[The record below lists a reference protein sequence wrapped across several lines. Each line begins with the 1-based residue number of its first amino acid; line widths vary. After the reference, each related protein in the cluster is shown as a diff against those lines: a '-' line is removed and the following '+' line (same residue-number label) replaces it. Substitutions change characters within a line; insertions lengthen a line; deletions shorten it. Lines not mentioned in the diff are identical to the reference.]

1 MKRVNNERL
10 AEAGAAEPGVMEAV
24 STEVGYPP
32 PPGEDRWEELCSME
46 AALEAEVSELRLTVA
61 SPTSMTVDGGRSAEV
76 EHERDENA
84 SPSRAVRSDAY
95 WGSRGP
101 RPVVRRADVAGVAPV
116 REEGDYEKRYDELQR
131 FSPKPAVSRPARRG
145 GRDAGAPVAQATGD
159 ASPIVE
165 RPKWGGKYDD
175 DGLRVSRYDFA
186 YIVPKS
192 NKSHQRASPSR
203 GGARTKELSTPPP
216 RTSVLSPAN
225 EMAKSWE
232 RNLRR
237 GGGATPTRAP
247 AVQRMSPRGWSR
259 ENKSND
265 AHREGNANVVAEVE
279 ARVQEKLRQL
289 EDRLLRSVG
298 KIRKPKK
305 ERTPSSKPRMK
316 RKSDVSSDSDAGPAA
331 AEAAVPA
338 ADAADWTVAVEF
350 TEPLS
355 ATDRVAERSR
365 LIGEGSSSGPLKD
378 RPLRAVKNSI
388 DEYLERRRKRREE
401 EREAEREKE
410 RRALET
416 AAGMRSESID
426 GFEPVYSPVV
436 ARRASARVNVSKMR
450 DLDGG
455 DEMTESEG
463 GHQASSASPSSTFE
477 TSSSSSPSTTNI
489 FDDDDFYQAAS
500 AATEVVHR
508 RKLLAAVLEEWSFFV
523 RWGRARAEAHRH
535 RHLKWASIKVLR
547 ALTADARVSSRVSER
562 FHRSARRRKI
572 CAALRG
578 WLFIAKDAKVRA
590 ARERRRR
597 AALGEW
603 PSESGSDG
611 DSDDSEPTEVL
622 TEDDMEALRREAWMP
637 LHDEL
642 KVLDAEENKL
652 IMEEREASSSE
663 GGFSPE
669 NKAEFEKSYDDALKA
684 VDIAVRGLI
693 GLWQLA
699 TPEKPTPLGTRPRAT
714 PVVESHAPMTDPRRI
729 LKFDPL
735 RVGDW
740 LTNQTE
746 PEVSSEEEE
755 EEKEQEE
762 QEGDVEQEEEQE
774 GERADFI
781 TPLGSAPPSGVR
793 PYRVLTNEQGEAFVL
808 TSSPDAGG
816 SQHEYVSLTDWIEFA
831 SKSI

>member
-1 MKRVNNERL
+1 
-10 AEAGAAEPGVMEAV
+10 MEAV

-61 SPTSMTVDGGRSAEV
+61 SPTSMTVDGGRSAEA

-101 RPVVRRADVAGVAPV
+101 RPVVRRADVAGVAPI

-186 YIVPKS
+186 YILPS
-192 NKSHQRASPSR
+192 NKSRASPSSSGPSR
-203 GGARTKELSTPPP
+203 VGARTKELSTPPP

-225 EMAKSWE
+225 EIAKSWE
-232 RNLRR
+232 RNLRKA
-237 GGGATPTRAP
+237 ATPTRAP
-247 AVQRMSPRGWSR
+247 AIQRMSPRGWGR
-259 ENKSND
+259 ENKSNAGED
-265 AHREGNANVVAEVE
+265 DANVVAEVE

-289 EDRLLRSVG
+289 EERLIRSVG
-298 KIRKPKK
+298 KMRKPQKQ
-305 ERTPSSKPRMK
+305 RTPSSKRRMK
-316 RKSDVSSDSDAGPAA
+316 RQSDVSSDSDAGPAA
-331 AEAAVPA
+331 AAATVPA
-338 ADAADWTVAVEF
+338 ADTADWTGTVEF
-350 TEPLS
+350 T
-355 ATDRVAERSR
+355 
-365 LIGEGSSSGPLKD
+365 GPLKD

-401 EREAEREKE
+401 EREKEREKE
-410 RRALET
+410 RRALEA
-416 AAGMRSESID
+416 AAGVRPESID

-489 FDDDDFYQAAS
+489 FDDNEFYQVAS

-508 RKLLAAVLEEWSFFV
+508 RKLLAAVLEEWTFFV

-642 KVLDAEENKL
+642 KVLDAEENQL
-652 IMEEREASSSE
+652 IIEEREASSSE

-755 EEKEQEE
+755 EEEQEEE
-762 QEGDVEQEEEQE
+762 QEGDVEQEEDHT
-774 GERADFI
+774 DFI
-781 TPLGSAPPSGVR
+781 TPLGSAPPPGVR
-793 PYRVLTNEQGEAFVL
+793 PYRVLTSEQGEAFVL

>member
-1 MKRVNNERL
+1 
-10 AEAGAAEPGVMEAV
+10 
-24 STEVGYPP
+24 
-32 PPGEDRWEELCSME
+32 ME

-84 SPSRAVRSDAY
+84 SPSRAVQSDAY

-101 RPVVRRADVAGVAPV
+101 RPVVRRADVAGVAPI

-186 YIVPKS
+186 YILPS
-192 NKSHQRASPSR
+192 NKSRASPSSSGPSR
-203 GGARTKELSTPPP
+203 VGARTKELSTPPP

-225 EMAKSWE
+225 EIAKSWE
-232 RNLRR
+232 RNLRKA
-237 GGGATPTRAP
+237 ATPTRAP
-247 AVQRMSPRGWSR
+247 AVQRMSPRGWGR
-259 ENKSND
+259 ENKSNAGED
-265 AHREGNANVVAEVE
+265 DANVVAEVE

-289 EDRLLRSVG
+289 EERLIRSVG
-298 KIRKPKK
+298 KMRKPQKQ
-305 ERTPSSKPRMK
+305 RTPSSKRRMK
-316 RKSDVSSDSDAGPAA
+316 RQSDVSSDSDAGPAA
-331 AEAAVPA
+331 AAATVPA
-338 ADAADWTVAVEF
+338 ADTADWTGTVEF
-350 TEPLS
+350 T
-355 ATDRVAERSR
+355 
-365 LIGEGSSSGPLKD
+365 GPLKD

-401 EREAEREKE
+401 EREKEREKE
-410 RRALET
+410 RRALEA
-416 AAGMRSESID
+416 AAGVRPESID

-489 FDDDDFYQAAS
+489 FDDNEFYQVAS

-578 WLFIAKDAKVRA
+578 WLSIAKDAKVRA
-590 ARERRRR
+590 ARERRQQ

-642 KVLDAEENKL
+642 KVLDAEENQL
-652 IMEEREASSSE
+652 IIEEREASSSE

-755 EEKEQEE
+755 EEEQEEE
-762 QEGDVEQEEEQE
+762 QEGDVEQEEDHT
-774 GERADFI
+774 DFI
-781 TPLGSAPPSGVR
+781 TPLGSAPPPGVR
-793 PYRVLTNEQGEAFVL
+793 PYRVLTSEQGEAFVL

>member
-1 MKRVNNERL
+1 
-10 AEAGAAEPGVMEAV
+10 
-24 STEVGYPP
+24 
-32 PPGEDRWEELCSME
+32 ME

-84 SPSRAVRSDAY
+84 SPSRAVQSDAY

-101 RPVVRRADVAGVAPV
+101 RPVVRRADVAGVAPI
-116 REEGDYEKRYDELQR
+116 RQEGDYEKRYDELQR

-186 YIVPKS
+186 YILPS
-192 NKSHQRASPSR
+192 NKSRASPSSSGPSR
-203 GGARTKELSTPPP
+203 VGARTKELSTPPP

-225 EMAKSWE
+225 EIAKSWE
-232 RNLRR
+232 RNLRKA
-237 GGGATPTRAP
+237 ATPTRAP
-247 AVQRMSPRGWSR
+247 AVQRMSPRGWGR
-259 ENKSND
+259 ENKSNAGED
-265 AHREGNANVVAEVE
+265 DANVVAEVE

-289 EDRLLRSVG
+289 EERLIRSVG
-298 KIRKPKK
+298 KMRKPQKQ
-305 ERTPSSKPRMK
+305 RTPSSKRRMK
-316 RKSDVSSDSDAGPAA
+316 RQSDVSSDSDAGPAA
-331 AEAAVPA
+331 AAATVPA
-338 ADAADWTVAVEF
+338 ADTADWTGTVEF
-350 TEPLS
+350 T
-355 ATDRVAERSR
+355 
-365 LIGEGSSSGPLKD
+365 GPLKD

-401 EREAEREKE
+401 EREKEREKE
-410 RRALET
+410 RRALEA
-416 AAGMRSESID
+416 AAGVRPESID

-489 FDDDDFYQAAS
+489 FDDNEFYQVAS

-578 WLFIAKDAKVRA
+578 WLSIAKDAKVRA
-590 ARERRRR
+590 ARERRQQ

-642 KVLDAEENKL
+642 KVLDAEENQL
-652 IMEEREASSSE
+652 IIEEREASSSE

-755 EEKEQEE
+755 EEEQEEE
-762 QEGDVEQEEEQE
+762 QEGDVEQEEDHT
-774 GERADFI
+774 DFI
-781 TPLGSAPPSGVR
+781 TPLGSAPPPGVR
-793 PYRVLTNEQGEAFVL
+793 PYRVLTSEQGEAFVL

>member
-1 MKRVNNERL
+1 
-10 AEAGAAEPGVMEAV
+10 
-24 STEVGYPP
+24 
-32 PPGEDRWEELCSME
+32 ME

-61 SPTSMTVDGGRSAEV
+61 SPTSMTVDGGRSAEA

-186 YIVPKS
+186 YILPP
-192 NKSHQRASPSR
+192 NKSRASPSSSGPSR
-203 GGARTKELSTPPP
+203 VGARTKELSTPPP

-232 RNLRR
+232 RNLRKA
-237 GGGATPTRAP
+237 ATPTRAP
-247 AVQRMSPRGWSR
+247 AIQRMSPRGWGR
-259 ENKSND
+259 ENKSNAGED
-265 AHREGNANVVAEVE
+265 DANVVAEVE

-289 EDRLLRSVG
+289 EERLIRSVG
-298 KIRKPKK
+298 KMRKPQKQ
-305 ERTPSSKPRMK
+305 RTPSSKRRMK
-316 RKSDVSSDSDAGPAA
+316 RQSDVSSDSDAGPAA
-331 AEAAVPA
+331 AAATVPA
-338 ADAADWTVAVEF
+338 ADTADWTGTVEF
-350 TEPLS
+350 T
-355 ATDRVAERSR
+355 
-365 LIGEGSSSGPLKD
+365 GPLKD

-410 RRALET
+410 RRALEA
-416 AAGMRSESID
+416 AAGVRPESID

-508 RKLLAAVLEEWSFFV
+508 RKLLAAVLEEWSFLV

-535 RHLKWASIKVLR
+535 RHLKWASTKVLR

-642 KVLDAEENKL
+642 KVLDAEENQL
-652 IMEEREASSSE
+652 IIEEREASSSE

-755 EEKEQEE
+755 EEEQEEE
-762 QEGDVEQEEEQE
+762 QEGDVEQEEDHT
-774 GERADFI
+774 DFI
-781 TPLGSAPPSGVR
+781 TPLGSAPPPGVR
-793 PYRVLTNEQGEAFVL
+793 PYRVLTSEQGEAFVL

>member
-1 MKRVNNERL
+1 
-10 AEAGAAEPGVMEAV
+10 
-24 STEVGYPP
+24 
-32 PPGEDRWEELCSME
+32 ME

-84 SPSRAVRSDAY
+84 SPSRAVQSDAY

-101 RPVVRRADVAGVAPV
+101 RPVVRRADVAGVAPI

-165 RPKWGGKYDD
+165 RPKWGGTYDD

-186 YIVPKS
+186 YILPS
-192 NKSHQRASPSR
+192 NKSRASPSSSGPSR
-203 GGARTKELSTPPP
+203 VGARTKELSTPPP

-225 EMAKSWE
+225 EIAKSWE
-232 RNLRR
+232 RNLRKA
-237 GGGATPTRAP
+237 ATPTRAP
-247 AVQRMSPRGWSR
+247 AVQRMSPRGWGR
-259 ENKSND
+259 ENKSNAGED
-265 AHREGNANVVAEVE
+265 DANVVAEVE

-289 EDRLLRSVG
+289 EERLIRSVG
-298 KIRKPKK
+298 KMRKPQKQ
-305 ERTPSSKPRMK
+305 RTPSSKRRMK
-316 RKSDVSSDSDAGPAA
+316 RQSDVSSDSDAGPAA
-331 AEAAVPA
+331 AAATVPA
-338 ADAADWTVAVEF
+338 ADTADWTGTVEF
-350 TEPLS
+350 T
-355 ATDRVAERSR
+355 
-365 LIGEGSSSGPLKD
+365 GPLKD

-401 EREAEREKE
+401 EREKEREKE
-410 RRALET
+410 RRALEA
-416 AAGMRSESID
+416 AAGVRPESID

-489 FDDDDFYQAAS
+489 FDDNEFYQVAS

-578 WLFIAKDAKVRA
+578 WLSIAKDAKVRA
-590 ARERRRR
+590 ARERRQQ

-642 KVLDAEENKL
+642 KVLDAEENQL
-652 IMEEREASSSE
+652 IIEEREASSSE

-755 EEKEQEE
+755 EEEQEEE
-762 QEGDVEQEEEQE
+762 QEGDVEQEEDHT
-774 GERADFI
+774 DFI
-781 TPLGSAPPSGVR
+781 TPLGSAPPPGVR
-793 PYRVLTNEQGEAFVL
+793 PYRVLTSEQGEAFVL

>member
-1 MKRVNNERL
+1 
-10 AEAGAAEPGVMEAV
+10 
-24 STEVGYPP
+24 
-32 PPGEDRWEELCSME
+32 ME

-84 SPSRAVRSDAY
+84 SPSRAVQSDAY

-101 RPVVRRADVAGVAPV
+101 RPVVRRADVAGVAPI

-165 RPKWGGKYDD
+165 RPKWGGTYDD

-186 YIVPKS
+186 YILPP
-192 NKSHQRASPSR
+192 NKSRASPSSSGPSR
-203 GGARTKELSTPPP
+203 VGARTKELSTPPP

-225 EMAKSWE
+225 EIAKSWE
-232 RNLRR
+232 RNLRKA
-237 GGGATPTRAP
+237 ATPTRAP
-247 AVQRMSPRGWSR
+247 AVQRMSPRGWGR
-259 ENKSND
+259 ENKSNAGED
-265 AHREGNANVVAEVE
+265 DANVVAEVE

-289 EDRLLRSVG
+289 EERLIRSVG
-298 KIRKPKK
+298 KMRKPQKQ
-305 ERTPSSKPRMK
+305 RTPSSKRRMK
-316 RKSDVSSDSDAGPAA
+316 RQSDVSSDSDAGPAA
-331 AEAAVPA
+331 AAATVPA
-338 ADAADWTVAVEF
+338 VDTADWTGTVEF
-350 TEPLS
+350 T
-355 ATDRVAERSR
+355 
-365 LIGEGSSSGPLKD
+365 GPLKD

-401 EREAEREKE
+401 EREKEREKE
-410 RRALET
+410 RRALEA
-416 AAGMRSESID
+416 AAGVRPESID

-489 FDDDDFYQAAS
+489 FDDNEFYQVAS

-578 WLFIAKDAKVRA
+578 WLSIAKDAKVRA
-590 ARERRRR
+590 ARERRQQ

-642 KVLDAEENKL
+642 KVLDAEENQL
-652 IMEEREASSSE
+652 IIEEREASSSE

-755 EEKEQEE
+755 EEEQEEE
-762 QEGDVEQEEEQE
+762 QEGDVEQEEDHT
-774 GERADFI
+774 DFI
-781 TPLGSAPPSGVR
+781 TPLGSAPPPGVR
-793 PYRVLTNEQGEAFVL
+793 PYRVLTSEQGEAFVL

>member
-1 MKRVNNERL
+1 
-10 AEAGAAEPGVMEAV
+10 
-24 STEVGYPP
+24 
-32 PPGEDRWEELCSME
+32 ME

-84 SPSRAVRSDAY
+84 SPSRAVQSDAY

-101 RPVVRRADVAGVAPV
+101 RPVVRRADVAGVAPI

-165 RPKWGGKYDD
+165 RPKWGGTYDD

-186 YIVPKS
+186 YILPP
-192 NKSHQRASPSR
+192 NKSRASPSSSGPSR
-203 GGARTKELSTPPP
+203 VGARTKELSTPPP

-225 EMAKSWE
+225 EIAKSWE
-232 RNLRR
+232 RNLRKA
-237 GGGATPTRAP
+237 ATPTRAP
-247 AVQRMSPRGWSR
+247 AVQRMSPRGWGR
-259 ENKSND
+259 ENKSNAGED
-265 AHREGNANVVAEVE
+265 DANVVAEVE

-289 EDRLLRSVG
+289 EERLIRSVG
-298 KIRKPKK
+298 KMRKPQKQ
-305 ERTPSSKPRMK
+305 RTPSSKRRMK
-316 RKSDVSSDSDAGPAA
+316 RQSDVSSDSDAGPAA
-331 AEAAVPA
+331 AAATVPA
-338 ADAADWTVAVEF
+338 ADTADWTGTVEF
-350 TEPLS
+350 T
-355 ATDRVAERSR
+355 
-365 LIGEGSSSGPLKD
+365 GPLKD

-401 EREAEREKE
+401 EREKEREKE
-410 RRALET
+410 RRALEA
-416 AAGMRSESID
+416 AAGVRPESID

-489 FDDDDFYQAAS
+489 FDDNEFYQVAS

-578 WLFIAKDAKVRA
+578 WLSIAKDAKVRA
-590 ARERRRR
+590 ARERRQQ

-642 KVLDAEENKL
+642 KVLDAEENQL
-652 IMEEREASSSE
+652 IIEEREASSSE

-699 TPEKPTPLGTRPRAT
+699 TPEKPAPLGTRPRAT

-755 EEKEQEE
+755 EEEQEEE
-762 QEGDVEQEEEQE
+762 QEGDVEQEEDHT
-774 GERADFI
+774 DFI
-781 TPLGSAPPSGVR
+781 TPLGSAPPPGVR
-793 PYRVLTNEQGEAFVL
+793 PYRVLTSEQGEAFVL

>member
-1 MKRVNNERL
+1 
-10 AEAGAAEPGVMEAV
+10 MEAV

-84 SPSRAVRSDAY
+84 SPSRAVQSDAY

-101 RPVVRRADVAGVAPV
+101 RSVVRRADVAGVAPI

-145 GRDAGAPVAQATGD
+145 GRDAGAPVARATGD

-165 RPKWGGKYDD
+165 RPKWGGTYDD

-186 YIVPKS
+186 YILPS
-192 NKSHQRASPSR
+192 NKSRASPSSSGPSR
-203 GGARTKELSTPPP
+203 VGARTKELSTPPP

-225 EMAKSWE
+225 EIAKSWE
-232 RNLRR
+232 RNLRKA
-237 GGGATPTRAP
+237 ATPTRAP
-247 AVQRMSPRGWSR
+247 AVQRMSPRGWGR
-259 ENKSND
+259 ENKSNAGED
-265 AHREGNANVVAEVE
+265 DANVVAEVE

-289 EDRLLRSVG
+289 EERLVRSVG
-298 KIRKPKK
+298 KMRKPRKQ
-305 ERTPSSKPRMK
+305 RTPSSKRRMK
-316 RKSDVSSDSDAGPAA
+316 RQSDVSSDSDAGPAA
-331 AEAAVPA
+331 AAAAVPA
-338 ADAADWTVAVEF
+338 ADTADWTGTVEF
-350 TEPLS
+350 T
-355 ATDRVAERSR
+355 
-365 LIGEGSSSGPLKD
+365 GPLKD

-401 EREAEREKE
+401 EREKEREKE
-410 RRALET
+410 RRALEA
-416 AAGMRSESID
+416 AAGVRPESID

-463 GHQASSASPSSTFE
+463 GHRASSASPSSTFE

-489 FDDDDFYQAAS
+489 FDDNEFYQVAS

-578 WLFIAKDAKVRA
+578 WLSIAKDAKVRA
-590 ARERRRR
+590 ARERRQQ

-642 KVLDAEENKL
+642 KVLDAEENQL
-652 IMEEREASSSE
+652 IIEEREASSSE

-755 EEKEQEE
+755 EE
-762 QEGDVEQEEEQE
+762 EQEEEQE
-774 GERADFI
+774 GNVEQEEDHTDFI
-781 TPLGSAPPSGVR
+781 TPLGSAPPPGVR
-793 PYRVLTNEQGEAFVL
+793 PYRVLTSEQGEAFVL

>member
-1 MKRVNNERL
+1 
-10 AEAGAAEPGVMEAV
+10 MEAV

-84 SPSRAVRSDAY
+84 SPSRAVQSDAY

-101 RPVVRRADVAGVAPV
+101 RPVVRRADVAGVAPI

-165 RPKWGGKYDD
+165 RPKWGGTYDD

-186 YIVPKS
+186 YILPS
-192 NKSHQRASPSR
+192 NKSRASPSSSGPSR
-203 GGARTKELSTPPP
+203 VGARTKELSTPPP

-232 RNLRR
+232 RNLRKA
-237 GGGATPTRAP
+237 ATPTRAP
-247 AVQRMSPRGWSR
+247 AVQRMSPRGWGR
-259 ENKSND
+259 ENKSNAGED
-265 AHREGNANVVAEVE
+265 DANVVAEVE

-289 EDRLLRSVG
+289 EERLIRSVG
-298 KIRKPKK
+298 KMRKPQKQ
-305 ERTPSSKPRMK
+305 RTPSSKRRMK
-316 RKSDVSSDSDAGPAA
+316 RQSDVSSDSDAGPAA
-331 AEAAVPA
+331 AAATVPA
-338 ADAADWTVAVEF
+338 ADTADWTGTVEF
-350 TEPLS
+350 T
-355 ATDRVAERSR
+355 
-365 LIGEGSSSGPLKD
+365 GPLKD
-378 RPLRAVKNSI
+378 RPLWAVKNSI

-401 EREAEREKE
+401 EREKEREKE
-410 RRALET
+410 RRALEA
-416 AAGMRSESID
+416 AAGVRPESID

-489 FDDDDFYQAAS
+489 FDDNEFYQVAS

-578 WLFIAKDAKVRA
+578 WLSIAKDAKVRA
-590 ARERRRR
+590 ARERRQQ

-642 KVLDAEENKL
+642 KVLDAEENQL
-652 IMEEREASSSE
+652 IIEEREASSSE

-755 EEKEQEE
+755 EEEQEEE
-762 QEGDVEQEEEQE
+762 QEGDVEQEEDHT
-774 GERADFI
+774 DFI
-781 TPLGSAPPSGVR
+781 TPLGSAPPPGVR
-793 PYRVLTNEQGEAFVL
+793 PYRVLTSEQGEAFVL

>member
-1 MKRVNNERL
+1 
-10 AEAGAAEPGVMEAV
+10 
-24 STEVGYPP
+24 
-32 PPGEDRWEELCSME
+32 ME

-84 SPSRAVRSDAY
+84 SPSRAVQSDAY

-101 RPVVRRADVAGVAPV
+101 RPVVRRADVAGVAPI
-116 REEGDYEKRYDELQR
+116 REEEDYEKRYDESQR

-186 YIVPKS
+186 YILPS
-192 NKSHQRASPSR
+192 NKSRASPSSSGPSR
-203 GGARTKELSTPPP
+203 VGARTKELSTPPP

-225 EMAKSWE
+225 EIAKSWE
-232 RNLRR
+232 RNLRKA
-237 GGGATPTRAP
+237 ATPTRAP
-247 AVQRMSPRGWSR
+247 AVQRMSPRGWGR
-259 ENKSND
+259 ENKSNAGED
-265 AHREGNANVVAEVE
+265 DANVVAEVE

-289 EDRLLRSVG
+289 EERLIRSVG
-298 KIRKPKK
+298 KMRKPQKQ
-305 ERTPSSKPRMK
+305 RTPSSKRRMK
-316 RKSDVSSDSDAGPAA
+316 RQSDVSSDSDAGPAA
-331 AEAAVPA
+331 AAATVPA
-338 ADAADWTVAVEF
+338 ADTADWTGTVEF
-350 TEPLS
+350 T
-355 ATDRVAERSR
+355 
-365 LIGEGSSSGPLKD
+365 GPLKD

-401 EREAEREKE
+401 EREKEREKE
-410 RRALET
+410 RRALEA
-416 AAGMRSESID
+416 AAGVRPESID

-489 FDDDDFYQAAS
+489 FDDNEFYQVAS

-578 WLFIAKDAKVRA
+578 WLSIAKDAKVRA
-590 ARERRRR
+590 ARERRQQ

-642 KVLDAEENKL
+642 KVLDAEENQL
-652 IMEEREASSSE
+652 IIEEREASSSE

-755 EEKEQEE
+755 EEEEQEEE
-762 QEGDVEQEEEQE
+762 QEGDVEQEEDHT
-774 GERADFI
+774 DFI
-781 TPLGSAPPSGVR
+781 MPLGSAPPPGVR
-793 PYRVLTNEQGEAFVL
+793 PYRVLTSEQGEAFVL

>member
-1 MKRVNNERL
+1 
-10 AEAGAAEPGVMEAV
+10 
-24 STEVGYPP
+24 
-32 PPGEDRWEELCSME
+32 ME

-84 SPSRAVRSDAY
+84 SPSRAVQSDAY

-101 RPVVRRADVAGVAPV
+101 RPVVRRADVAGVAPI

-165 RPKWGGKYDD
+165 RPKWGGTYDD

-186 YIVPKS
+186 YILPP
-192 NKSHQRASPSR
+192 NKSRASPSSSGPSR
-203 GGARTKELSTPPP
+203 VGARTKELSTPPP

-232 RNLRR
+232 RNLRKA
-237 GGGATPTRAP
+237 ATPTRAP
-247 AVQRMSPRGWSR
+247 AVQRMSPRGWGR
-259 ENKSND
+259 ENKSNAGED
-265 AHREGNANVVAEVE
+265 DANVVAEVE

-289 EDRLLRSVG
+289 EERLIRSVG
-298 KIRKPKK
+298 KMRKPQKQ
-305 ERTPSSKPRMK
+305 RTPSSKRRMK
-316 RKSDVSSDSDAGPAA
+316 RQSDVSSDSDAGPAA
-331 AEAAVPA
+331 AAATVPA
-338 ADAADWTVAVEF
+338 ADTADWTGTVEF
-350 TEPLS
+350 T
-355 ATDRVAERSR
+355 
-365 LIGEGSSSGPLKD
+365 GPLKD
-378 RPLRAVKNSI
+378 RPLWAVKNSI

-401 EREAEREKE
+401 EREKEREKE
-410 RRALET
+410 RRALEA
-416 AAGMRSESID
+416 AAGVRPESID

-489 FDDDDFYQAAS
+489 FDDNEFYQVAS

-578 WLFIAKDAKVRA
+578 WLSIAKDAKVRA
-590 ARERRRR
+590 ARERRQQ

-642 KVLDAEENKL
+642 KVLDAEENQL
-652 IMEEREASSSE
+652 IIEEREASSSE

-755 EEKEQEE
+755 EEEEQEEE
-762 QEGDVEQEEEQE
+762 QEGDVEQEEDHT
-774 GERADFI
+774 DFI
-781 TPLGSAPPSGVR
+781 TPLGSAPPPGVR
-793 PYRVLTNEQGEAFVL
+793 PYRVLTSEQGEAFVL

>member
-1 MKRVNNERL
+1 
-10 AEAGAAEPGVMEAV
+10 MEAV

-84 SPSRAVRSDAY
+84 SPSRAVQSDAY

-101 RPVVRRADVAGVAPV
+101 RPVVRRADVAGVAPI
-116 REEGDYEKRYDELQR
+116 REEGDYEKRYDESQR

-186 YIVPKS
+186 YILPS
-192 NKSHQRASPSR
+192 NKSRASPSSSGPSR
-203 GGARTKELSTPPP
+203 VGARTKELSTPPP

-232 RNLRR
+232 RNLRKA
-237 GGGATPTRAP
+237 ATPTRAP
-247 AVQRMSPRGWSR
+247 AVQRMSPRGWGR
-259 ENKSND
+259 ENKSN
-265 AHREGNANVVAEVE
+265 AREDDANVVAEVE

-289 EDRLLRSVG
+289 EERLIRSVG
-298 KIRKPKK
+298 KMRKPQKQ
-305 ERTPSSKPRMK
+305 RTPSSKRRMK
-316 RKSDVSSDSDAGPAA
+316 RQSDVSSDSDAGPAA
-331 AEAAVPA
+331 AAAAVPA
-338 ADAADWTVAVEF
+338 ADTADWTGTVEF
-350 TEPLS
+350 T
-355 ATDRVAERSR
+355 
-365 LIGEGSSSGPLKD
+365 GPLKD

-401 EREAEREKE
+401 EREKEREKE
-410 RRALET
+410 RRALEA
-416 AAGMRSESID
+416 AAGGRPESID

-489 FDDDDFYQAAS
+489 FDDNEFYQVAS

-578 WLFIAKDAKVRA
+578 WLSIAKDAKVRA
-590 ARERRRR
+590 ARERRQQ

-642 KVLDAEENKL
+642 KVLDAEENQL
-652 IMEEREASSSE
+652 IIEEREASSSE

-755 EEKEQEE
+755 EEEEQEEE
-762 QEGDVEQEEEQE
+762 QEGDVEQEEDHT
-774 GERADFI
+774 DFI
-781 TPLGSAPPSGVR
+781 TPLGSAPPPGVR
-793 PYRVLTNEQGEAFVL
+793 PYRVLTSEQGEAFVL

>member
-1 MKRVNNERL
+1 
-10 AEAGAAEPGVMEAV
+10 MEAV

-84 SPSRAVRSDAY
+84 SPSRAVQSDAY

-101 RPVVRRADVAGVAPV
+101 RPVVRRADVAGVAPI

-165 RPKWGGKYDD
+165 RPKWGGTYDD

-186 YIVPKS
+186 YILPP
-192 NKSHQRASPSR
+192 NKSRASPSSSGPSR
-203 GGARTKELSTPPP
+203 VGARTKELSTPPP

-232 RNLRR
+232 RNLRKA
-237 GGGATPTRAP
+237 ATPTRAP
-247 AVQRMSPRGWSR
+247 AVQRMSPRGWGR
-259 ENKSND
+259 ENKSNAGED
-265 AHREGNANVVAEVE
+265 DANVVAEVE

-289 EDRLLRSVG
+289 EERLIRSVG
-298 KIRKPKK
+298 KMRKPQKQ
-305 ERTPSSKPRMK
+305 RTPSSKRRMK
-316 RKSDVSSDSDAGPAA
+316 RQSDVSSDSDAGPAA
-331 AEAAVPA
+331 AAATVPA
-338 ADAADWTVAVEF
+338 ADTADWTGTVEF
-350 TEPLS
+350 T
-355 ATDRVAERSR
+355 
-365 LIGEGSSSGPLKD
+365 GPLKD

-401 EREAEREKE
+401 EREKEREKE
-410 RRALET
+410 RRALEA
-416 AAGMRSESID
+416 AAGVRPESID

-489 FDDDDFYQAAS
+489 FDDNEFYQVAS

-508 RKLLAAVLEEWSFFV
+508 RKLLTAVLEEWSFFV

-578 WLFIAKDAKVRA
+578 WLSIAKDAKVRA
-590 ARERRRR
+590 ARERRQQ

-642 KVLDAEENKL
+642 KVLDAEENQL
-652 IMEEREASSSE
+652 IIEEREASSSE

-755 EEKEQEE
+755 EEEQEEE
-762 QEGDVEQEEEQE
+762 QEGDVEQEEDHT
-774 GERADFI
+774 DFI
-781 TPLGSAPPSGVR
+781 TPLGSAPPPGVR
-793 PYRVLTNEQGEAFVL
+793 PYRVLTSEQGEAFVL

>member
-1 MKRVNNERL
+1 
-10 AEAGAAEPGVMEAV
+10 
-24 STEVGYPP
+24 
-32 PPGEDRWEELCSME
+32 ME

-84 SPSRAVRSDAY
+84 SPSRAVQSDAY

-101 RPVVRRADVAGVAPV
+101 RPVVRRADVAGVAPI

-186 YIVPKS
+186 YILPS
-192 NKSHQRASPSR
+192 NKSRASPSSSGPSR
-203 GGARTKELSTPPP
+203 VGARTKELSTPPP

-225 EMAKSWE
+225 EIAKSWE
-232 RNLRR
+232 RNLRKA
-237 GGGATPTRAP
+237 ATPTRAP
-247 AVQRMSPRGWSR
+247 AVQRMSPRGWGR
-259 ENKSND
+259 ENKSNAGED
-265 AHREGNANVVAEVE
+265 DANVVAEVE

-289 EDRLLRSVG
+289 EERLIRSVG
-298 KIRKPKK
+298 KMRKPQKQ
-305 ERTPSSKPRMK
+305 RTPSSKRRMK
-316 RKSDVSSDSDAGPAA
+316 RQSDVSSDSDAGPAA
-331 AEAAVPA
+331 AAATVPA
-338 ADAADWTVAVEF
+338 ADTADWTGTVEF
-350 TEPLS
+350 T
-355 ATDRVAERSR
+355 
-365 LIGEGSSSGPLKD
+365 GPLKD

-388 DEYLERRRKRREE
+388 DEYLKRRRKRREE
-401 EREAEREKE
+401 EREKEREKE
-410 RRALET
+410 RRALEA
-416 AAGMRSESID
+416 AAGVRPESID

-489 FDDDDFYQAAS
+489 FDDNEFYQVAS

-578 WLFIAKDAKVRA
+578 WLSIAKDAKVRA
-590 ARERRRR
+590 ARERRQQ

-642 KVLDAEENKL
+642 KVLDAEENQL
-652 IMEEREASSSE
+652 IIEEREASSSE

-699 TPEKPTPLGTRPRAT
+699 TPEKPTPLGIRPRAT

-755 EEKEQEE
+755 EEEEEQEEE
-762 QEGDVEQEEEQE
+762 QEGDVEQEEDHT
-774 GERADFI
+774 DFI
-781 TPLGSAPPSGVR
+781 TPLGSAPPPGVR
-793 PYRVLTNEQGEAFVL
+793 PYRVLTSEQGEAFVL

>member
-1 MKRVNNERL
+1 
-10 AEAGAAEPGVMEAV
+10 
-24 STEVGYPP
+24 
-32 PPGEDRWEELCSME
+32 
-46 AALEAEVSELRLTVA
+46 
-61 SPTSMTVDGGRSAEV
+61 MTVDGGRSAEV

-84 SPSRAVRSDAY
+84 SPSRAVQSDAY

-101 RPVVRRADVAGVAPV
+101 RPVVRRADVAGVAPI
-116 REEGDYEKRYDELQR
+116 REEEDYEKRYDESQR

-186 YIVPKS
+186 YILPS
-192 NKSHQRASPSR
+192 NKSRASPSSSGPSR
-203 GGARTKELSTPPP
+203 VGARTKELSTPPP

-232 RNLRR
+232 RNLRKA
-237 GGGATPTRAP
+237 ATPTRAP
-247 AVQRMSPRGWSR
+247 AVQRMSPRGWGR
-259 ENKSND
+259 ENKSSAGED
-265 AHREGNANVVAEVE
+265 DANVVAEVE

-289 EDRLLRSVG
+289 EERLIRSVG
-298 KIRKPKK
+298 KMRKPRKQ
-305 ERTPSSKPRMK
+305 RTPSSKRRMK
-316 RKSDVSSDSDAGPAA
+316 RQSDVSSDSDAGPAA
-331 AEAAVPA
+331 AAATVPA
-338 ADAADWTVAVEF
+338 ADTADWTGTVEF
-350 TEPLS
+350 T
-355 ATDRVAERSR
+355 
-365 LIGEGSSSGPLKD
+365 GPLKD

-401 EREAEREKE
+401 EREKEREKE
-410 RRALET
+410 RRALEA
-416 AAGMRSESID
+416 AAGVRPESID

-463 GHQASSASPSSTFE
+463 GHRASSASPSSTFE

-489 FDDDDFYQAAS
+489 FDDNEFYQVAS

-578 WLFIAKDAKVRA
+578 WLSIAKDAKVRA
-590 ARERRRR
+590 ARERRQQ

-642 KVLDAEENKL
+642 KVLDAEENQL
-652 IMEEREASSSE
+652 IIEEREASSSE

-755 EEKEQEE
+755 EEEQEEE
-762 QEGDVEQEEEQE
+762 QEGDVEQEEDHT
-774 GERADFI
+774 DFI
-781 TPLGSAPPSGVR
+781 TPLGSAPPPGVR
-793 PYRVLTNEQGEAFVL
+793 PYRVLTSEQGEAFVL

>member
-1 MKRVNNERL
+1 
-10 AEAGAAEPGVMEAV
+10 
-24 STEVGYPP
+24 
-32 PPGEDRWEELCSME
+32 ME

-84 SPSRAVRSDAY
+84 SPSRAVQSDAY
-95 WGSRGP
+95 WGARGP
-101 RPVVRRADVAGVAPV
+101 RPVVRRADVAGVAPI
-116 REEGDYEKRYDELQR
+116 RQEGDYEKRYDELQR

-186 YIVPKS
+186 YILPSKKS
-192 NKSHQRASPSR
+192 RASRSSSGPSR
-203 GGARTKELSTPPP
+203 VGARTKELSTPPP

-232 RNLRR
+232 RNLRKA
-237 GGGATPTRAP
+237 ATPTRAP
-247 AVQRMSPRGWSR
+247 AVQRMSPRGWGR
-259 ENKSND
+259 ENKSNAGED
-265 AHREGNANVVAEVE
+265 DANVVAEVE

-289 EDRLLRSVG
+289 EERLIRSVG
-298 KIRKPKK
+298 KMRKPQKQ
-305 ERTPSSKPRMK
+305 RTPSSKRRMK
-316 RKSDVSSDSDAGPAA
+316 RQSDVSSDSDAGPAA
-331 AEAAVPA
+331 AAATVPA
-338 ADAADWTVAVEF
+338 ADTADWTGTVEF
-350 TEPLS
+350 T
-355 ATDRVAERSR
+355 
-365 LIGEGSSSGPLKD
+365 GPLKD

-401 EREAEREKE
+401 EREKEREKE
-410 RRALET
+410 RRALEA
-416 AAGMRSESID
+416 AAGVRPESID

-489 FDDDDFYQAAS
+489 FDDNEFYQVAS

-578 WLFIAKDAKVRA
+578 WLSIAKDAKVRA
-590 ARERRRR
+590 ARERRQQ

-642 KVLDAEENKL
+642 KVLDAEENQL
-652 IMEEREASSSE
+652 IIEEREASSSE

-755 EEKEQEE
+755 EEEQEEE
-762 QEGDVEQEEEQE
+762 QEGDVEQEEDHT
-774 GERADFI
+774 DFI
-781 TPLGSAPPSGVR
+781 TPLGSAPPPGVR
-793 PYRVLTNEQGEAFVL
+793 PYRVLTSEQGEAFVL

>member
-1 MKRVNNERL
+1 
-10 AEAGAAEPGVMEAV
+10 
-24 STEVGYPP
+24 
-32 PPGEDRWEELCSME
+32 ME

-84 SPSRAVRSDAY
+84 SPSRAVQSDAY

-101 RPVVRRADVAGVAPV
+101 RPVVRRADVAGVAPI
-116 REEGDYEKRYDELQR
+116 REEEDYEKRYDESQR

-186 YIVPKS
+186 YILPS
-192 NKSHQRASPSR
+192 NKSRASPSSSGPSR
-203 GGARTKELSTPPP
+203 VGARTKELSTPPP

-225 EMAKSWE
+225 EIAKSWE
-232 RNLRR
+232 RNLRKA
-237 GGGATPTRAP
+237 ATPTRAP
-247 AVQRMSPRGWSR
+247 AVQRMSPRGWGR
-259 ENKSND
+259 ENKSNAGED
-265 AHREGNANVVAEVE
+265 DANVVAEVE

-289 EDRLLRSVG
+289 EERLIRSVG
-298 KIRKPKK
+298 KMRKPQKQ
-305 ERTPSSKPRMK
+305 RTPSSKRRMK
-316 RKSDVSSDSDAGPAA
+316 RQSDVSSDSDAGPAA
-331 AEAAVPA
+331 AAATVPA
-338 ADAADWTVAVEF
+338 ADTADWTGTVEF
-350 TEPLS
+350 T
-355 ATDRVAERSR
+355 
-365 LIGEGSSSGPLKD
+365 GPLKD
-378 RPLRAVKNSI
+378 LPLRAVKNSI

-401 EREAEREKE
+401 EREKEREKE
-410 RRALET
+410 RRALEA
-416 AAGMRSESID
+416 AAGVRPESID

-489 FDDDDFYQAAS
+489 FDDNEFYQVAS

-578 WLFIAKDAKVRA
+578 WLSIAKDAKVRA
-590 ARERRRR
+590 ARERRQQ

-684 VDIAVRGLI
+684 VDIAVRGLM

-699 TPEKPTPLGTRPRAT
+699 TPEKPTPFGTRPRAT

-755 EEKEQEE
+755 EEEQEEE
-762 QEGDVEQEEEQE
+762 QEGDVEQEEDHT
-774 GERADFI
+774 DFI
-781 TPLGSAPPSGVR
+781 TPLGSAPPPGVR
-793 PYRVLTNEQGEAFVL
+793 PYRVLTSEQGEAFVL

>member
-1 MKRVNNERL
+1 
-10 AEAGAAEPGVMEAV
+10 MEAV

-84 SPSRAVRSDAY
+84 SPSRAVQSDAY

-101 RPVVRRADVAGVAPV
+101 RPVVRRADVAGVAPI
-116 REEGDYEKRYDELQR
+116 REEEDYEKRYDESQR

-186 YIVPKS
+186 YILPS
-192 NKSHQRASPSR
+192 NKSRASPSSSGPSR
-203 GGARTKELSTPPP
+203 VGARTKELSTPPP

-225 EMAKSWE
+225 EIAKSWE
-232 RNLRR
+232 RNLRKA
-237 GGGATPTRAP
+237 ATPTRAP
-247 AVQRMSPRGWSR
+247 AVQRMSPRGWGR
-259 ENKSND
+259 ENKSNAGED
-265 AHREGNANVVAEVE
+265 DANVVAEVE

-289 EDRLLRSVG
+289 EERLIRSVG
-298 KIRKPKK
+298 KMRKPQKQ
-305 ERTPSSKPRMK
+305 RTPSSKRRMK
-316 RKSDVSSDSDAGPAA
+316 RQSDVSSDSDAGPAA
-331 AEAAVPA
+331 AAATVPA
-338 ADAADWTVAVEF
+338 ADTADWTGTVEF
-350 TEPLS
+350 T
-355 ATDRVAERSR
+355 
-365 LIGEGSSSGPLKD
+365 GPLKD

-401 EREAEREKE
+401 EREKEREKE
-410 RRALET
+410 RRALEA
-416 AAGMRSESID
+416 AAGVRPESID

-489 FDDDDFYQAAS
+489 FDDNEFYQVAS

-578 WLFIAKDAKVRA
+578 WLSIAKDAKVRA
-590 ARERRRR
+590 ARERRQQ

-642 KVLDAEENKL
+642 KVLDAEENQL
-652 IMEEREASSSE
+652 IIEEREASSSE

-755 EEKEQEE
+755 EEEQEEE
-762 QEGDVEQEEEQE
+762 QEGDVEQEEDHT
-774 GERADFI
+774 DFI
-781 TPLGSAPPSGVR
+781 TPLGSAPPPGVR
-793 PYRVLTNEQGEAFVL
+793 PYRVLTSEQGEAFVL

>member
-1 MKRVNNERL
+1 
-10 AEAGAAEPGVMEAV
+10 MEAV

-76 EHERDENA
+76 DHERDENA
-84 SPSRAVRSDAY
+84 SPSRAVQSDAY

-101 RPVVRRADVAGVAPV
+101 RPVVRRADVAGVAPI
-116 REEGDYEKRYDELQR
+116 REEEDYEKRYDESQR

-186 YIVPKS
+186 YILPS
-192 NKSHQRASPSR
+192 NKSRASPSSSGPSR
-203 GGARTKELSTPPP
+203 VGARTKELSTPPP

-225 EMAKSWE
+225 EIAKSWE
-232 RNLRR
+232 RNLRKA
-237 GGGATPTRAP
+237 ATPTRAP
-247 AVQRMSPRGWSR
+247 AVQRMSPRGWGR
-259 ENKSND
+259 ENKSNAGED
-265 AHREGNANVVAEVE
+265 DANVVAEVE

-289 EDRLLRSVG
+289 EERLIRSVG
-298 KIRKPKK
+298 KMRKPQKQ
-305 ERTPSSKPRMK
+305 RTPSSKRRMK
-316 RKSDVSSDSDAGPAA
+316 RQSDVSSDSDAGPAA
-331 AEAAVPA
+331 AAATVPA
-338 ADAADWTVAVEF
+338 ADTADWTGTVEF
-350 TEPLS
+350 T
-355 ATDRVAERSR
+355 
-365 LIGEGSSSGPLKD
+365 GPLKD

-401 EREAEREKE
+401 EREKEREKE
-410 RRALET
+410 RRALEA
-416 AAGMRSESID
+416 AAGVRPESID

-489 FDDDDFYQAAS
+489 FDDNEFYQVAS

-578 WLFIAKDAKVRA
+578 WLSIAKDAKVRA
-590 ARERRRR
+590 ARERRQQ

-642 KVLDAEENKL
+642 KVLDAEENQL
-652 IMEEREASSSE
+652 IIEEREASSSE

-755 EEKEQEE
+755 EEEQEEE
-762 QEGDVEQEEEQE
+762 QEGDVEQEEDHT
-774 GERADFI
+774 DFI
-781 TPLGSAPPSGVR
+781 TPLGSAPPPGVR
-793 PYRVLTNEQGEAFVL
+793 PYRVLTSEQGEAFVL

>member
-1 MKRVNNERL
+1 
-10 AEAGAAEPGVMEAV
+10 
-24 STEVGYPP
+24 
-32 PPGEDRWEELCSME
+32 
-46 AALEAEVSELRLTVA
+46 
-61 SPTSMTVDGGRSAEV
+61 
-76 EHERDENA
+76 
-84 SPSRAVRSDAY
+84 
-95 WGSRGP
+95 
-101 RPVVRRADVAGVAPV
+101 
-116 REEGDYEKRYDELQR
+116 
-131 FSPKPAVSRPARRG
+131 
-145 GRDAGAPVAQATGD
+145 
-159 ASPIVE
+159 
-165 RPKWGGKYDD
+165 
-175 DGLRVSRYDFA
+175 
-186 YIVPKS
+186 
-192 NKSHQRASPSR
+192 
-203 GGARTKELSTPPP
+203 
-216 RTSVLSPAN
+216 
-225 EMAKSWE
+225 
-232 RNLRR
+232 
-237 GGGATPTRAP
+237 
-247 AVQRMSPRGWSR
+247 
-259 ENKSND
+259 
-265 AHREGNANVVAEVE
+265 
-279 ARVQEKLRQL
+279 
-289 EDRLLRSVG
+289 
-298 KIRKPKK
+298 
-305 ERTPSSKPRMK
+305 
-316 RKSDVSSDSDAGPAA
+316 
-331 AEAAVPA
+331 
-338 ADAADWTVAVEF
+338 
-350 TEPLS
+350 
-355 ATDRVAERSR
+355 
-365 LIGEGSSSGPLKD
+365 
-378 RPLRAVKNSI
+378 
-388 DEYLERRRKRREE
+388 
-401 EREAEREKE
+401 
-410 RRALET
+410 
-416 AAGMRSESID
+416 
-426 GFEPVYSPVV
+426 
-436 ARRASARVNVSKMR
+436 
-450 DLDGG
+450 
-455 DEMTESEG
+455 MTESEG
-463 GHQASSASPSSTFE
+463 GHRASSASPSSTFE

-489 FDDDDFYQAAS
+489 FDDNEFYQVAS

-508 RKLLAAVLEEWSFFV
+508 RKLLAAVLEEWSFLV

-755 EEKEQEE
+755 EQEEEEEEEKEQEE

-774 GERADFI
+774 EERADFI

>member
-1 MKRVNNERL
+1 
-10 AEAGAAEPGVMEAV
+10 
-24 STEVGYPP
+24 
-32 PPGEDRWEELCSME
+32 ME

-84 SPSRAVRSDAY
+84 SPSRAVQSDAY

-101 RPVVRRADVAGVAPV
+101 RPVVRRADVAGVAPI
-116 REEGDYEKRYDELQR
+116 REEEDYEKRYDESQR

-159 ASPIVE
+159 ASPNVE

-186 YIVPKS
+186 YILPS
-192 NKSHQRASPSR
+192 NKSRASPSSSGPSR
-203 GGARTKELSTPPP
+203 VGARTKELSTPPP

-225 EMAKSWE
+225 EIAKSWE
-232 RNLRR
+232 RNLRKA
-237 GGGATPTRAP
+237 ATPTRAP
-247 AVQRMSPRGWSR
+247 AVQRMSPRGWGR
-259 ENKSND
+259 ENKSNAGED
-265 AHREGNANVVAEVE
+265 DANVVAEVE

-289 EDRLLRSVG
+289 EERLIRSVG
-298 KIRKPKK
+298 KMRKPQKQ
-305 ERTPSSKPRMK
+305 RTPSSKRRMK
-316 RKSDVSSDSDAGPAA
+316 RQSDVSSDSDAGPAA
-331 AEAAVPA
+331 AAATVPA
-338 ADAADWTVAVEF
+338 ADTADWTGTVEF
-350 TEPLS
+350 T
-355 ATDRVAERSR
+355 
-365 LIGEGSSSGPLKD
+365 GPLKD

-401 EREAEREKE
+401 EREKEREKE
-410 RRALET
+410 RRALEA
-416 AAGMRSESID
+416 AAGVRPESID

-489 FDDDDFYQAAS
+489 FDDNEFYQVAS

-578 WLFIAKDAKVRA
+578 WLSIAKDAKVRA
-590 ARERRRR
+590 ARERRQQ

-642 KVLDAEENKL
+642 KVLDAEENQL
-652 IMEEREASSSE
+652 IIEEREASSSE

-755 EEKEQEE
+755 EEEQEEE
-762 QEGDVEQEEEQE
+762 QEGDVEQEEDHT
-774 GERADFI
+774 DFI
-781 TPLGSAPPSGVR
+781 TPLGSAPPPGVR
-793 PYRVLTNEQGEAFVL
+793 PYRVLTSEQGEAFVL

>member
-1 MKRVNNERL
+1 
-10 AEAGAAEPGVMEAV
+10 
-24 STEVGYPP
+24 
-32 PPGEDRWEELCSME
+32 ME

-84 SPSRAVRSDAY
+84 SPSRAVQSDAY

-101 RPVVRRADVAGVAPV
+101 RPVVRRADVAGVAPI

-186 YIVPKS
+186 YILPS
-192 NKSHQRASPSR
+192 NKSRASPSSSGPSR
-203 GGARTKELSTPPP
+203 VGARTKELSTPPP

-225 EMAKSWE
+225 EIAKSWE
-232 RNLRR
+232 RNLRKA
-237 GGGATPTRAP
+237 ATPTRAP
-247 AVQRMSPRGWSR
+247 AVQRMSPRGWGR
-259 ENKSND
+259 ENKSNAGED
-265 AHREGNANVVAEVE
+265 DANVVAEVE

-289 EDRLLRSVG
+289 EERLIRSVG
-298 KIRKPKK
+298 KMRKPQKQ
-305 ERTPSSKPRMK
+305 RTPSSKRRMK
-316 RKSDVSSDSDAGPAA
+316 RQSDVSSDSDAGPAA
-331 AEAAVPA
+331 AAATVPA
-338 ADAADWTVAVEF
+338 ADTADWTGTVEF
-350 TEPLS
+350 T
-355 ATDRVAERSR
+355 
-365 LIGEGSSSGPLKD
+365 GPLKD

-401 EREAEREKE
+401 EREKEREKE
-410 RRALET
+410 RRALEA
-416 AAGMRSESID
+416 AAGVRPESID

-489 FDDDDFYQAAS
+489 FDDNEFYQVAS

-508 RKLLAAVLEEWSFFV
+508 RKLLAAVLEEWSFLV

-578 WLFIAKDAKVRA
+578 WLSIAKDAKVRA
-590 ARERRRR
+590 ARERRQQ

-642 KVLDAEENKL
+642 KVLDAEENQL
-652 IMEEREASSSE
+652 IIEEREASSSE

-755 EEKEQEE
+755 EEEQEEE
-762 QEGDVEQEEEQE
+762 QEGDVEQEEDHT
-774 GERADFI
+774 DFI
-781 TPLGSAPPSGVR
+781 TPLGSAPPPGVR
-793 PYRVLTNEQGEAFVL
+793 PYRVLTSEQGEAFVL

>member
-1 MKRVNNERL
+1 
-10 AEAGAAEPGVMEAV
+10 
-24 STEVGYPP
+24 
-32 PPGEDRWEELCSME
+32 ME

-84 SPSRAVRSDAY
+84 SPSRAVQSDAY

-101 RPVVRRADVAGVAPV
+101 RPVVRRADVAGVAPI

-186 YIVPKS
+186 YILPS
-192 NKSHQRASPSR
+192 NKSRASPSSSGPSR
-203 GGARTKELSTPPP
+203 VGARTKELSTPPP

-225 EMAKSWE
+225 EIAKSWE
-232 RNLRR
+232 RNLRKA
-237 GGGATPTRAP
+237 ATPTRAP
-247 AVQRMSPRGWSR
+247 AVQRMSPRGWGR
-259 ENKSND
+259 ENKSNAGED
-265 AHREGNANVVAEVE
+265 DANVVAEVE

-289 EDRLLRSVG
+289 EERPIRSVG
-298 KIRKPKK
+298 KMRKPQKQ
-305 ERTPSSKPRMK
+305 RTPSSKRRMK
-316 RKSDVSSDSDAGPAA
+316 RQSDVSSDSDAGPAA
-331 AEAAVPA
+331 AAATVPA
-338 ADAADWTVAVEF
+338 ADTADWTGTVEF
-350 TEPLS
+350 T
-355 ATDRVAERSR
+355 
-365 LIGEGSSSGPLKD
+365 GPLKD

-401 EREAEREKE
+401 EREKEREKE
-410 RRALET
+410 RRALEA
-416 AAGMRSESID
+416 AAGVRPESID

-489 FDDDDFYQAAS
+489 FDDNEFYQVAS

-578 WLFIAKDAKVRA
+578 WLSIAKDAKVRA
-590 ARERRRR
+590 ARERRQQ

-642 KVLDAEENKL
+642 KVLDAEENQL
-652 IMEEREASSSE
+652 IIEEREASSSE

-755 EEKEQEE
+755 EEEE
-762 QEGDVEQEEEQE
+762 QEGDVEQEEDHT
-774 GERADFI
+774 DFI
-781 TPLGSAPPSGVR
+781 TPLGSAPPPGVR
-793 PYRVLTNEQGEAFVL
+793 PYRVLTSEQGEAFVL

>member
-1 MKRVNNERL
+1 
-10 AEAGAAEPGVMEAV
+10 
-24 STEVGYPP
+24 
-32 PPGEDRWEELCSME
+32 ME

-84 SPSRAVRSDAY
+84 SPSRAVQSDAY

-101 RPVVRRADVAGVAPV
+101 RPVVRRADVAGVAPI
-116 REEGDYEKRYDELQR
+116 REEEDYEKRYDESQR

-186 YIVPKS
+186 YILPS
-192 NKSHQRASPSR
+192 NKSRASPSSSGPSR
-203 GGARTKELSTPPP
+203 VGARTKELSTPPP

-225 EMAKSWE
+225 EIAKSWE
-232 RNLRR
+232 RNLRKA
-237 GGGATPTRAP
+237 ATPTRAP
-247 AVQRMSPRGWSR
+247 AVQRMSPRGWGR
-259 ENKSND
+259 ENKSNAGED
-265 AHREGNANVVAEVE
+265 DANVVAEVE

-289 EDRLLRSVG
+289 EERLIRSVG
-298 KIRKPKK
+298 KMRKPQKQ
-305 ERTPSSKPRMK
+305 RTPSSKRRMK
-316 RKSDVSSDSDAGPAA
+316 RQSDVSSDSDAGPAA
-331 AEAAVPA
+331 AAATVPA
-338 ADAADWTVAVEF
+338 ADTADWTGTVEF
-350 TEPLS
+350 T
-355 ATDRVAERSR
+355 
-365 LIGEGSSSGPLKD
+365 GPLKD

-401 EREAEREKE
+401 EREKEREKE
-410 RRALET
+410 RRALEA
-416 AAGMRSESID
+416 AAGVRPESID

-489 FDDDDFYQAAS
+489 FDDNEFYQVAS

-578 WLFIAKDAKVRA
+578 WLSIAKDAKVRA
-590 ARERRRR
+590 ARERRQQ

-642 KVLDAEENKL
+642 KVLDAEENQL
-652 IMEEREASSSE
+652 IIEEREASSSE

-684 VDIAVRGLI
+684 VDIAVRGLM

-699 TPEKPTPLGTRPRAT
+699 TPEKPTPFGTRPRAT

-755 EEKEQEE
+755 EEEQEEE
-762 QEGDVEQEEEQE
+762 QEGDVEQEEDHT
-774 GERADFI
+774 DFI
-781 TPLGSAPPSGVR
+781 TPLGSAPPPGVR
-793 PYRVLTNEQGEAFVL
+793 PYRVLTSEQGEAFVL
-808 TSSPDAGG
+808 TSSPDSGG

>member
-1 MKRVNNERL
+1 
-10 AEAGAAEPGVMEAV
+10 
-24 STEVGYPP
+24 
-32 PPGEDRWEELCSME
+32 ME

-61 SPTSMTVDGGRSAEV
+61 SPTSMTVDGGDPSAEA

-84 SPSRAVRSDAY
+84 SPSRAVQSDAY

-116 REEGDYEKRYDELQR
+116 REEGDYEKRYDVLQR
-131 FSPKPAVSRPARRG
+131 FSPKPAVSRPTRRG

-159 ASPIVE
+159 ASPSVE
-165 RPKWGGKYDD
+165 KPKWGGKYGD

-186 YIVPKS
+186 YILPSKKS
-192 NKSHQRASPSR
+192 QRASPSR

-216 RTSVLSPAN
+216 RDSVLSPAN

-232 RNLRR
+232 RNLRK
-237 GGGATPTRAP
+237 GATPTRPP
-247 AVQRMSPRGWSR
+247 AVQRMSPRGWGR
-259 ENKSND
+259 ENKSNNRGED
-265 AHREGNANVVAEVE
+265 DANVVAEVE

-289 EDRLLRSVG
+289 EERLIRSVG
-298 KIRKPKK
+298 KMRKPKK
-305 ERTPSSKPRMK
+305 ERTPSSKRRMK

-331 AEAAVPA
+331 AAPVAA
-338 ADAADWTVAVEF
+338 ADTADWTDTVEF

-355 ATDRVAERSR
+355 AAARVAERSR
-365 LIGEGSSSGPLKD
+365 LFEEGSSSGPLRD

-401 EREAEREKE
+401 EREKEREKE
-410 RRALET
+410 RRALEA
-416 AAGMRSESID
+416 AAGVRSEGND

-436 ARRASARVNVSKMR
+436 ARRVSARVNVSKMR
-450 DLDGG
+450 DLDGR

-489 FDDDDFYQAAS
+489 FDDNEFYQVAS

-508 RKLLAAVLEEWSFFV
+508 RKLIAAVLEEWSFLV

-578 WLFIAKDAKVRA
+578 WLLIAKDARVRA

-622 TEDDMEALRREAWMP
+622 TEDDMEALRREAWIP

-642 KVLDAEENKL
+642 KVLDAEENEL
-652 IMEEREASSSE
+652 IIEEREASSSE

-684 VDIAVRGLI
+684 VDIAVRGLM

-699 TPEKPTPLGTRPRAT
+699 TPEKPTPFGTRPRAT

-755 EEKEQEE
+755 DEEEEQAAEEQEEE
-762 QEGDVEQEEEQE
+762 QEGDVEREEEQE
-774 GERADFI
+774 GDVEREEEQEGDVEREEEQEGDVEREEEHTDFI
-781 TPLGSAPPSGVR
+781 TPLGSAPPGVR

>member
-1 MKRVNNERL
+1 
-10 AEAGAAEPGVMEAV
+10 
-24 STEVGYPP
+24 
-32 PPGEDRWEELCSME
+32 ME

-61 SPTSMTVDGGRSAEV
+61 SPTSMTVDGGRSAEA

-84 SPSRAVRSDAY
+84 SPSRAVQSDAY

-101 RPVVRRADVAGVAPV
+101 RPVVRRADVAGVAPI

-186 YIVPKS
+186 YILPS
-192 NKSHQRASPSR
+192 NKSRASPSSSGPSR
-203 GGARTKELSTPPP
+203 VGARTKELSTPPP

-225 EMAKSWE
+225 EIAKSWE
-232 RNLRR
+232 RNLRKA
-237 GGGATPTRAP
+237 ATPTRAP
-247 AVQRMSPRGWSR
+247 AIQRMSPRGWGR
-259 ENKSND
+259 ENKSNAGED
-265 AHREGNANVVAEVE
+265 DANVVAEVE

-289 EDRLLRSVG
+289 EERLIRSVG
-298 KIRKPKK
+298 KMRKPQKQ
-305 ERTPSSKPRMK
+305 RTPSSKRRMK
-316 RKSDVSSDSDAGPAA
+316 RQSDVSSDSDAGPAA
-331 AEAAVPA
+331 AAATVPA
-338 ADAADWTVAVEF
+338 ADTADWTGTVEF
-350 TEPLS
+350 T
-355 ATDRVAERSR
+355 
-365 LIGEGSSSGPLKD
+365 GPLKD

-401 EREAEREKE
+401 EREKEREKE
-410 RRALET
+410 RRALEA
-416 AAGMRSESID
+416 AAGVRPESID

-489 FDDDDFYQAAS
+489 FDDNEFYQVAS

-508 RKLLAAVLEEWSFFV
+508 RKLLAAVLEEWSFLV

-578 WLFIAKDAKVRA
+578 WLSIAKDAKVRA
-590 ARERRRR
+590 ARERRQQ

-642 KVLDAEENKL
+642 KVLDAEENQL
-652 IMEEREASSSE
+652 IIEEREASSSE

-755 EEKEQEE
+755 EEEQEEE
-762 QEGDVEQEEEQE
+762 QEGDVEQEEDHT
-774 GERADFI
+774 DFI
-781 TPLGSAPPSGVR
+781 TPLGSAPPPGVR
-793 PYRVLTNEQGEAFVL
+793 PYRVLTSEQGEAFVL

>member
-1 MKRVNNERL
+1 
-10 AEAGAAEPGVMEAV
+10 
-24 STEVGYPP
+24 
-32 PPGEDRWEELCSME
+32 
-46 AALEAEVSELRLTVA
+46 
-61 SPTSMTVDGGRSAEV
+61 MTVDGGRSAEV

-84 SPSRAVRSDAY
+84 SPSRAVQSDAY

-101 RPVVRRADVAGVAPV
+101 RPVVRRADVAGVAPI
-116 REEGDYEKRYDELQR
+116 REEEDYEKRYDESQR

-165 RPKWGGKYDD
+165 RPKWGGTYDD

-186 YIVPKS
+186 YILPS
-192 NKSHQRASPSR
+192 NKSRASPSSSGPSR
-203 GGARTKELSTPPP
+203 VGARTKELSTPPP

-232 RNLRR
+232 RNLRKA
-237 GGGATPTRAP
+237 ATPTRAP
-247 AVQRMSPRGWSR
+247 AVQRMSPRGWGR
-259 ENKSND
+259 ENKSNAGED
-265 AHREGNANVVAEVE
+265 DANVVAEVE

-289 EDRLLRSVG
+289 EERLIRSVG
-298 KIRKPKK
+298 KMRKPQKQ
-305 ERTPSSKPRMK
+305 RTPSSKRRMK
-316 RKSDVSSDSDAGPAA
+316 RQSDVSSDSDAGPAA
-331 AEAAVPA
+331 AAATVPA
-338 ADAADWTVAVEF
+338 ADTADWTGTVEF
-350 TEPLS
+350 T
-355 ATDRVAERSR
+355 
-365 LIGEGSSSGPLKD
+365 GPLKD
-378 RPLRAVKNSI
+378 RPLWAVKNSI

-401 EREAEREKE
+401 EREKEREKE
-410 RRALET
+410 RRALEA
-416 AAGMRSESID
+416 AAGVRPESID

-489 FDDDDFYQAAS
+489 FDDNEFYQVAS

-578 WLFIAKDAKVRA
+578 WLSIAKDAKVRA
-590 ARERRRR
+590 ARERRQQ

-642 KVLDAEENKL
+642 KVLDAEENQL
-652 IMEEREASSSE
+652 IIEEREASSSE

-755 EEKEQEE
+755 EEEQEEE
-762 QEGDVEQEEEQE
+762 QEGDVEQEEDHT
-774 GERADFI
+774 DFI
-781 TPLGSAPPSGVR
+781 TPLGSAPPPGVR
-793 PYRVLTNEQGEAFVL
+793 PYRVLTSEQGEAFVL

>member
-1 MKRVNNERL
+1 
-10 AEAGAAEPGVMEAV
+10 
-24 STEVGYPP
+24 
-32 PPGEDRWEELCSME
+32 
-46 AALEAEVSELRLTVA
+46 
-61 SPTSMTVDGGRSAEV
+61 MTVDGGRSAEV

-84 SPSRAVRSDAY
+84 SPSRAVQSDAY

-101 RPVVRRADVAGVAPV
+101 RPVVRRADVAGVAPI

-186 YIVPKS
+186 YILPS
-192 NKSHQRASPSR
+192 NKSRASPSSSGPSR
-203 GGARTKELSTPPP
+203 VGARTKELSTPPP

-225 EMAKSWE
+225 EIAKSWE
-232 RNLRR
+232 RNLRKA
-237 GGGATPTRAP
+237 ATPTRAP
-247 AVQRMSPRGWSR
+247 AVQRMSPRGWGR
-259 ENKSND
+259 ENKSNAGED
-265 AHREGNANVVAEVE
+265 DANVVAEVE

-289 EDRLLRSVG
+289 EERLIRSVG
-298 KIRKPKK
+298 KMRKPQKQ
-305 ERTPSSKPRMK
+305 RTPSSKRRMK
-316 RKSDVSSDSDAGPAA
+316 RQSDVSSDSDAGPAA
-331 AEAAVPA
+331 AAATVPA
-338 ADAADWTVAVEF
+338 VDTADWTGTVEF
-350 TEPLS
+350 T
-355 ATDRVAERSR
+355 
-365 LIGEGSSSGPLKD
+365 GPLKD

-401 EREAEREKE
+401 ERDKEREKE
-410 RRALET
+410 RRALEA
-416 AAGMRSESID
+416 AAGVRPESID

-489 FDDDDFYQAAS
+489 FDDNEFYQVAS

-578 WLFIAKDAKVRA
+578 WLSIAKDAKVRA
-590 ARERRRR
+590 ARERRQQ

-642 KVLDAEENKL
+642 KVLDAEENQL
-652 IMEEREASSSE
+652 IIEEREASSSE

-755 EEKEQEE
+755 EEEEQEEE
-762 QEGDVEQEEEQE
+762 QEGDVEQEEDHT
-774 GERADFI
+774 DFI
-781 TPLGSAPPSGVR
+781 TPLGSAPPPGVR
-793 PYRVLTNEQGEAFVL
+793 PYRVLTSEQGEAFVL

>member
-1 MKRVNNERL
+1 
-10 AEAGAAEPGVMEAV
+10 
-24 STEVGYPP
+24 
-32 PPGEDRWEELCSME
+32 
-46 AALEAEVSELRLTVA
+46 
-61 SPTSMTVDGGRSAEV
+61 MTVDGGRSAEV

-84 SPSRAVRSDAY
+84 SPSRAVQSDAY

-101 RPVVRRADVAGVAPV
+101 RSVVRRADVAGVAPI

-145 GRDAGAPVAQATGD
+145 GRDAGAPVARATGD

-165 RPKWGGKYDD
+165 RPKWGGTYDD

-186 YIVPKS
+186 YILPS
-192 NKSHQRASPSR
+192 NKSRASPSSSGPSR
-203 GGARTKELSTPPP
+203 VGARTKELSTPPP

-225 EMAKSWE
+225 EIAKSWE
-232 RNLRR
+232 RNLRKA
-237 GGGATPTRAP
+237 ATPTRAP
-247 AVQRMSPRGWSR
+247 AVQRMSPRGWGR
-259 ENKSND
+259 ENKSNAGED
-265 AHREGNANVVAEVE
+265 DANVVAEVE

-289 EDRLLRSVG
+289 EERLIRSVG
-298 KIRKPKK
+298 KMRKPQKQ
-305 ERTPSSKPRMK
+305 RTPSSKRRMK
-316 RKSDVSSDSDAGPAA
+316 RQSDVSSDSDAGPAA
-331 AEAAVPA
+331 AAATVPA
-338 ADAADWTVAVEF
+338 ADTADWTGTVEF
-350 TEPLS
+350 T
-355 ATDRVAERSR
+355 
-365 LIGEGSSSGPLKD
+365 GPLKD

-401 EREAEREKE
+401 EREKEREKE
-410 RRALET
+410 RRALEA
-416 AAGMRSESID
+416 AAGVRPESID

-489 FDDDDFYQAAS
+489 FDDNEFYQVAS

-578 WLFIAKDAKVRA
+578 WLSIAKDAKVRA
-590 ARERRRR
+590 ARERRQQ

-642 KVLDAEENKL
+642 KVLDAEENQL
-652 IMEEREASSSE
+652 IIEEREASSSE

-755 EEKEQEE
+755 EEEQEEE
-762 QEGDVEQEEEQE
+762 QEGDVEQEEDHT
-774 GERADFI
+774 DFI
-781 TPLGSAPPSGVR
+781 TPLGSAPPPGVR
-793 PYRVLTNEQGEAFVL
+793 PYRVLTSEQGEAFVL

>member
-1 MKRVNNERL
+1 
-10 AEAGAAEPGVMEAV
+10 
-24 STEVGYPP
+24 
-32 PPGEDRWEELCSME
+32 ME

-84 SPSRAVRSDAY
+84 SPSRAVQSDAY

-101 RPVVRRADVAGVAPV
+101 RPVVRRADVAGVAPI

-165 RPKWGGKYDD
+165 RPKWGGTYDD

-186 YIVPKS
+186 YILPS
-192 NKSHQRASPSR
+192 NKSRASPSSSGPSR
-203 GGARTKELSTPPP
+203 VGARTKELSTPPP

-232 RNLRR
+232 RNLRKA
-237 GGGATPTRAP
+237 ATPTRAP
-247 AVQRMSPRGWSR
+247 AVQRMSPRGWGR
-259 ENKSND
+259 ENKSNAGED
-265 AHREGNANVVAEVE
+265 DANVVAEVE

-289 EDRLLRSVG
+289 EERLIRSVG
-298 KIRKPKK
+298 KMRKPQKQ
-305 ERTPSSKPRMK
+305 RTPSSKRRMK
-316 RKSDVSSDSDAGPAA
+316 RQSDVSSDSDAGPAA
-331 AEAAVPA
+331 AAATVPA
-338 ADAADWTVAVEF
+338 ADTADWTGTVEF
-350 TEPLS
+350 T
-355 ATDRVAERSR
+355 
-365 LIGEGSSSGPLKD
+365 GPLKD

-401 EREAEREKE
+401 EREKEREKE
-410 RRALET
+410 RRALEA
-416 AAGMRSESID
+416 AAGVRPESID

-489 FDDDDFYQAAS
+489 FDDNEFYQVAS

-578 WLFIAKDAKVRA
+578 WLSIAKDAKVRA
-590 ARERRRR
+590 ARERRQQ

-642 KVLDAEENKL
+642 KVLDAEENQL
-652 IMEEREASSSE
+652 IIEEREASSSE

-755 EEKEQEE
+755 EEEQEEE
-762 QEGDVEQEEEQE
+762 QEGDVEQEEDHT
-774 GERADFI
+774 DFI
-781 TPLGSAPPSGVR
+781 TPLGSAPPPGVR
-793 PYRVLTNEQGEAFVL
+793 PYRVLTSEQGEAFVL

>member
-1 MKRVNNERL
+1 M
-10 AEAGAAEPGVMEAV
+10 
-24 STEVGYPP
+24 
-32 PPGEDRWEELCSME
+32 
-46 AALEAEVSELRLTVA
+46 
-61 SPTSMTVDGGRSAEV
+61 
-76 EHERDENA
+76 
-84 SPSRAVRSDAY
+84 
-95 WGSRGP
+95 
-101 RPVVRRADVAGVAPV
+101 
-116 REEGDYEKRYDELQR
+116 Q
-131 FSPKPAVSRPARRG
+131 
-145 GRDAGAPVAQATGD
+145 
-159 ASPIVE
+159 
-165 RPKWGGKYDD
+165 
-175 DGLRVSRYDFA
+175 
-186 YIVPKS
+186 
-192 NKSHQRASPSR
+192 
-203 GGARTKELSTPPP
+203 
-216 RTSVLSPAN
+216 
-225 EMAKSWE
+225 
-232 RNLRR
+232 
-237 GGGATPTRAP
+237 
-247 AVQRMSPRGWSR
+247 
-259 ENKSND
+259 
-265 AHREGNANVVAEVE
+265 
-279 ARVQEKLRQL
+279 
-289 EDRLLRSVG
+289 
-298 KIRKPKK
+298 
-305 ERTPSSKPRMK
+305 
-316 RKSDVSSDSDAGPAA
+316 
-331 AEAAVPA
+331 
-338 ADAADWTVAVEF
+338 
-350 TEPLS
+350 
-355 ATDRVAERSR
+355 
-365 LIGEGSSSGPLKD
+365 EGSCSGPLKD

-410 RRALET
+410 RRALEA

-508 RKLLAAVLEEWSFFV
+508 RKLLAAVLEEWSFLV

-755 EEKEQEE
+755 EQEEEEEEKEQEE

-774 GERADFI
+774 EERADFI

>member
-1 MKRVNNERL
+1 
-10 AEAGAAEPGVMEAV
+10 
-24 STEVGYPP
+24 
-32 PPGEDRWEELCSME
+32 
-46 AALEAEVSELRLTVA
+46 
-61 SPTSMTVDGGRSAEV
+61 MTVDGGRSAEV

-84 SPSRAVRSDAY
+84 SPSRAVQSDAY

-101 RPVVRRADVAGVAPV
+101 RPVVRRADVAGVAPI
-116 REEGDYEKRYDELQR
+116 REEEDYEKRYDESQR

-165 RPKWGGKYDD
+165 RPKWGGTYDD

-186 YIVPKS
+186 YILPS
-192 NKSHQRASPSR
+192 NKSRASPSSSGPSR
-203 GGARTKELSTPPP
+203 VGARTKELSTPPP

-232 RNLRR
+232 RNLRKA
-237 GGGATPTRAP
+237 ATPTRAP
-247 AVQRMSPRGWSR
+247 AVQRMSPRGWGR
-259 ENKSND
+259 ENKSNAGED
-265 AHREGNANVVAEVE
+265 DANVVAEVE

-289 EDRLLRSVG
+289 EERLIRSVG
-298 KIRKPKK
+298 KMRKPQKQ
-305 ERTPSSKPRMK
+305 RTPSSKRRMK
-316 RKSDVSSDSDAGPAA
+316 RQSDVSSDSDAGPAA
-331 AEAAVPA
+331 AAATVPA
-338 ADAADWTVAVEF
+338 ADTADWTGTVEF
-350 TEPLS
+350 T
-355 ATDRVAERSR
+355 
-365 LIGEGSSSGPLKD
+365 GPLKD

-401 EREAEREKE
+401 EREKEREKE
-410 RRALET
+410 RRALEA
-416 AAGMRSESID
+416 AAGVRPESID

-489 FDDDDFYQAAS
+489 FDDNEFYQVAS

-578 WLFIAKDAKVRA
+578 WLSIAKDAKVRA
-590 ARERRRR
+590 ARERRQQ

-642 KVLDAEENKL
+642 KVLDAEENQL
-652 IMEEREASSSE
+652 IIEEREASSSE

-755 EEKEQEE
+755 EEEQEEE
-762 QEGDVEQEEEQE
+762 QEGDVEQEEDHT
-774 GERADFI
+774 DFI
-781 TPLGSAPPSGVR
+781 TPLGSAPPPGVR
-793 PYRVLTNEQGEAFVL
+793 PYRVLTSEQGEAFVL

>member
-1 MKRVNNERL
+1 
-10 AEAGAAEPGVMEAV
+10 
-24 STEVGYPP
+24 
-32 PPGEDRWEELCSME
+32 ME

-84 SPSRAVRSDAY
+84 SPSRAVQSDAY

-101 RPVVRRADVAGVAPV
+101 RPVVRRADVAGVAPI
-116 REEGDYEKRYDELQR
+116 REEEDYEKRYDESQR

-186 YIVPKS
+186 YILPS
-192 NKSHQRASPSR
+192 NKSRASPSSSGPSR
-203 GGARTKELSTPPP
+203 VGARTKELSTPPP

-225 EMAKSWE
+225 EIAKSWE
-232 RNLRR
+232 RNLRKA
-237 GGGATPTRAP
+237 ATPTRAP
-247 AVQRMSPRGWSR
+247 AVQRMSPRGWGR
-259 ENKSND
+259 ENKSNAGED
-265 AHREGNANVVAEVE
+265 DANVVAEVE

-289 EDRLLRSVG
+289 EERLIRSVG
-298 KIRKPKK
+298 KMRKPQKQ
-305 ERTPSSKPRMK
+305 RTPSSKRRMK
-316 RKSDVSSDSDAGPAA
+316 RQSDVSSDSDAGPAA
-331 AEAAVPA
+331 AAATVPA
-338 ADAADWTVAVEF
+338 ADTADWTGTVEF
-350 TEPLS
+350 T
-355 ATDRVAERSR
+355 
-365 LIGEGSSSGPLKD
+365 GPLKD

-401 EREAEREKE
+401 EREKEREKE
-410 RRALET
+410 RRALEA
-416 AAGMRSESID
+416 AAGVRPESID

-489 FDDDDFYQAAS
+489 FDDNEFYQVAS

-578 WLFIAKDAKVRA
+578 WLSIAKDAKVRA
-590 ARERRRR
+590 ARERRQQ

-642 KVLDAEENKL
+642 KVLDAEENQL
-652 IMEEREASSSE
+652 IIEEREASSSE

-755 EEKEQEE
+755 EEEQEEE
-762 QEGDVEQEEEQE
+762 QEGDVEQEEDHT
-774 GERADFI
+774 DFI
-781 TPLGSAPPSGVR
+781 TPLGSAPPPGVR
-793 PYRVLTNEQGEAFVL
+793 PYRVLTSEQGEAFVL

>member
-1 MKRVNNERL
+1 
-10 AEAGAAEPGVMEAV
+10 
-24 STEVGYPP
+24 
-32 PPGEDRWEELCSME
+32 ME

-84 SPSRAVRSDAY
+84 SPSRAVQSDAY

-101 RPVVRRADVAGVAPV
+101 RPVVRRADVAGVAPI

-186 YIVPKS
+186 YILPS
-192 NKSHQRASPSR
+192 NKSRASPSSSGPSR
-203 GGARTKELSTPPP
+203 VGARTKELSTPPP

-225 EMAKSWE
+225 EIAKSWE
-232 RNLRR
+232 RNLRKA
-237 GGGATPTRAP
+237 ATPTRAP
-247 AVQRMSPRGWSR
+247 AVQRMSPRGWGR
-259 ENKSND
+259 ENKSNAGED
-265 AHREGNANVVAEVE
+265 DANVVAEVE

-289 EDRLLRSVG
+289 EERLIRSVG
-298 KIRKPKK
+298 KMRKPQKQ
-305 ERTPSSKPRMK
+305 RTPSSKRRMK
-316 RKSDVSSDSDAGPAA
+316 RQSDVSSDSDAGPAA
-331 AEAAVPA
+331 AAATVPA
-338 ADAADWTVAVEF
+338 VDTADWTGTVEF
-350 TEPLS
+350 T
-355 ATDRVAERSR
+355 
-365 LIGEGSSSGPLKD
+365 GPLKD

-401 EREAEREKE
+401 ERDKEREKE
-410 RRALET
+410 RRALEA
-416 AAGMRSESID
+416 AAGVRPESID

-489 FDDDDFYQAAS
+489 FDDNEFYQVAS

-578 WLFIAKDAKVRA
+578 WLSIAKDAKVRA
-590 ARERRRR
+590 ARERRQQ

-642 KVLDAEENKL
+642 KVLDAEENQL
-652 IMEEREASSSE
+652 IIEEREASSSE

-755 EEKEQEE
+755 EEEEQEEE
-762 QEGDVEQEEEQE
+762 QEGDVEQEEDHT
-774 GERADFI
+774 DFI
-781 TPLGSAPPSGVR
+781 TPLGSAPPPGVR
-793 PYRVLTNEQGEAFVL
+793 PYRVLTSEQGEAFVL

>member
-1 MKRVNNERL
+1 
-10 AEAGAAEPGVMEAV
+10 MEAV

-84 SPSRAVRSDAY
+84 SPSRAVQSDAY

-101 RPVVRRADVAGVAPV
+101 RPVVRRADVAGVAPI

-165 RPKWGGKYDD
+165 RPKWGGTYDD

-186 YIVPKS
+186 YILPP
-192 NKSHQRASPSR
+192 NKSRASPSSSGPSR
-203 GGARTKELSTPPP
+203 VGARTKELSTPPP

-232 RNLRR
+232 RNLRKA
-237 GGGATPTRAP
+237 ATPTRAP
-247 AVQRMSPRGWSR
+247 AVQRMSPRGWGR
-259 ENKSND
+259 ENKSNAGED
-265 AHREGNANVVAEVE
+265 DANVVAEVE

-289 EDRLLRSVG
+289 EERLIRSVG
-298 KIRKPKK
+298 KMRKPQKQ
-305 ERTPSSKPRMK
+305 RTPSSKRRMK
-316 RKSDVSSDSDAGPAA
+316 RQSDVSSDSDAGPAA
-331 AEAAVPA
+331 AAATVPA
-338 ADAADWTVAVEF
+338 ADTADWTGTVEF
-350 TEPLS
+350 T
-355 ATDRVAERSR
+355 
-365 LIGEGSSSGPLKD
+365 GPLKD

-401 EREAEREKE
+401 EREKEREKE
-410 RRALET
+410 RRALEA
-416 AAGMRSESID
+416 AAGVRPESID

-489 FDDDDFYQAAS
+489 FDDNEFYQVAS

-578 WLFIAKDAKVRA
+578 WLSIAKDAKVRA
-590 ARERRRR
+590 ARERRQQ

-642 KVLDAEENKL
+642 KVLDAEENQL
-652 IMEEREASSSE
+652 IIEEREASSSE

-755 EEKEQEE
+755 EEEQEEE
-762 QEGDVEQEEEQE
+762 QEGDVEQEEDHT
-774 GERADFI
+774 DFI
-781 TPLGSAPPSGVR
+781 TPLGSAPPPGVR
-793 PYRVLTNEQGEAFVL
+793 PYRVLTSEQGEAFVL

>member
-1 MKRVNNERL
+1 
-10 AEAGAAEPGVMEAV
+10 
-24 STEVGYPP
+24 
-32 PPGEDRWEELCSME
+32 ME

-84 SPSRAVRSDAY
+84 SPSRAVQSDAY

-101 RPVVRRADVAGVAPV
+101 RSVVRRADVAGVAPI

-145 GRDAGAPVAQATGD
+145 GRDAGAPVARATGD

-165 RPKWGGKYDD
+165 RPKWGGTYDD

-186 YIVPKS
+186 YILPS
-192 NKSHQRASPSR
+192 NKSRASPSSSGPSR
-203 GGARTKELSTPPP
+203 VGARTKELSTPPP

-232 RNLRR
+232 RNLRKA
-237 GGGATPTRAP
+237 ATPTRAP
-247 AVQRMSPRGWSR
+247 AVQRMSPRGWGR
-259 ENKSND
+259 ENKSSAGED
-265 AHREGNANVVAEVE
+265 DANVVAEVE

-289 EDRLLRSVG
+289 EERLIRSVG
-298 KIRKPKK
+298 KMRKPRKQ
-305 ERTPSSKPRMK
+305 RTPSSKRRMK
-316 RKSDVSSDSDAGPAA
+316 RQSDVSSDSDAGPAA
-331 AEAAVPA
+331 AAAAVPA
-338 ADAADWTVAVEF
+338 ADTADWTGTVEF
-350 TEPLS
+350 T
-355 ATDRVAERSR
+355 
-365 LIGEGSSSGPLKD
+365 GPLKD

-401 EREAEREKE
+401 EREKEREKE
-410 RRALET
+410 RRALEA
-416 AAGMRSESID
+416 AAGVRPESID

-463 GHQASSASPSSTFE
+463 GHRASSASPSSTFE

-489 FDDDDFYQAAS
+489 FDDNEFYQVAS

-578 WLFIAKDAKVRA
+578 WLSIAKDAKVRA
-590 ARERRRR
+590 ARERRQQ

-642 KVLDAEENKL
+642 KVLDAEENQL
-652 IMEEREASSSE
+652 IIEEREASSSE

-755 EEKEQEE
+755 
-762 QEGDVEQEEEQE
+762 QEEEQE
-774 GERADFI
+774 GNVEQEEDHTDFI
-781 TPLGSAPPSGVR
+781 TPLGSAPPPGVR
-793 PYRVLTNEQGEAFVL
+793 PYRVLTSEQGEAFVL

>member
-1 MKRVNNERL
+1 
-10 AEAGAAEPGVMEAV
+10 MEAV

-84 SPSRAVRSDAY
+84 SPSRAVQSDAY

-101 RPVVRRADVAGVAPV
+101 RPVVRRADVAGVAPI

-186 YIVPKS
+186 YILPS
-192 NKSHQRASPSR
+192 NKSRASPSSSGPSR
-203 GGARTKELSTPPP
+203 VGARTKELSTPPP

-225 EMAKSWE
+225 EIAKSWE
-232 RNLRR
+232 RNLRKA
-237 GGGATPTRAP
+237 ATPTRAP
-247 AVQRMSPRGWSR
+247 AVQRMSPRGWGR
-259 ENKSND
+259 ENKSNAGED
-265 AHREGNANVVAEVE
+265 DANVVAEVE

-289 EDRLLRSVG
+289 EERLIRSVG
-298 KIRKPKK
+298 KMRKPQKQ
-305 ERTPSSKPRMK
+305 RTPSSKRRMK
-316 RKSDVSSDSDAGPAA
+316 RQSDVSSDSDAGPAA
-331 AEAAVPA
+331 AAATVPA
-338 ADAADWTVAVEF
+338 ADTADWTGTVEF
-350 TEPLS
+350 T
-355 ATDRVAERSR
+355 
-365 LIGEGSSSGPLKD
+365 GPLKD

-401 EREAEREKE
+401 EREKEREKE
-410 RRALET
+410 RRALEA
-416 AAGMRSESID
+416 AAGVRPESID

-489 FDDDDFYQAAS
+489 FDDNEFYQVAS

-578 WLFIAKDAKVRA
+578 WLSIAKDAKVRA
-590 ARERRRR
+590 ARERRQQ

-642 KVLDAEENKL
+642 KVLDAEENQL
-652 IMEEREASSSE
+652 IIEEREASSSE

-755 EEKEQEE
+755 EEEQEEE
-762 QEGDVEQEEEQE
+762 QEGDVEQEEDHT
-774 GERADFI
+774 DFI
-781 TPLGSAPPSGVR
+781 TPLGSAPPPGVR
-793 PYRVLTNEQGEAFVL
+793 PYRVLTSEQGEAFVL